1 MAFRKKCLDCG
12 KSFTKDRKRS
22 NLYEGTVI
30 FSLSCV
36 ECYLE
41 NFPDTFNPESSTVDK
56 TRVWN
61 INPSN

>member
-12 KSFTKDRKRS
+12 KSFTTNRKRC
-22 NLYEGTVI
+22 NMYEGTII

-41 NFPDTFNPESSTVDK
+41 QFPDTFLIEESKEDE
-56 TRVWN
+56 TRIWK
-61 INPSN
+61 IEEK